1 MSYIFFVYE
10 GQDLDEIFKLGFSVS
25 SILAS
30 FPEHWRPLFDEH
42 IWPRPDGWI
51 RVSSEDLK
59 MHLGQ
64 SFGPGYEPDY
74 IPECYRDDGLYPS
87 QVITYED
94 YVEMLGG
101 KSFLSNDLEGL
112 LW

>member
-1 MSYIFFVYE
+1 MSYIFYVYK
-10 GQDLDEIFKLGFSVS
+10 GQDLDEIFQLGFCANSK
-25 SILAS
+25 LFS
-30 FPEHWRPLFDEH
+30 FPEPWGALFDEH
-42 IWPRPDGWI
+42 IWPVSNGWI

-64 SFGPGYEPDY
+64 SFGPSYEPDY
-74 IPECYRDDGLYPS
+74 IPKCYRDDGLYPS

-94 YVEMLGG
+94 YVEMLSG

>member
-1 MSYIFFVYE
+1 MSYIFFVYK
-10 GQDLDEIFKLGFSVS
+10 GQDLDEIFQLGFSVS
-25 SILAS
+25 SRLVS
-30 FPEHWRPLFDEH
+30 FPETWRTLFDEH
-42 IWPRPDGWI
+42 IWPVSNGWI

-64 SFGPGYEPDY
+64 SFGHEYEPDY
-74 IPECYRDDGLYPS
+74 IPKCYRDDGLYPS

-101 KSFLSNDLEGL
+101 KGFLSNDLEGL